1 MNVVTQPAD
10 FAGSTILIAFEGKKK
25 QISREFH

>member
-10 FAGSTILIAFEGKKK
+10 FAGSTILIAFEGKK